1 MQYQEETI
9 QAYRK
14 LTEGT
19 QAWHDHQQGLMWEE
33 PCIVLIDSLLKYA
46 RAYRKRYGRAL
57 RDEAKLKEI
66 WLKAAVNVRRL
77 FEHRGAVATEWDI
90 TTRGDS
96 KDNGCL
102 EEVFW
107 KAMEVAGLTED
118 DIDAEHL

>member
-19 QAWHDHQQGLMWEE
+19 QAWENHQHGLMWEE

-46 RAYRKRYGRAL
+46 RAYRKRYGRPL
-57 RDEAKLKEI
+57 RDEAQLKEI
-66 WLKAAVNVRRL
+66 WLKVAVNVRRL
-77 FEHRGAVATEWDI
+77 FEYQGAVSMEWSI
-90 TTRGDS
+90 NTGADS

-107 KAMEVAGLTED
+107 RAMEEAGLTED